1 MTYAQYLL
9 FLKQQQEQQGGDD
22 SGINSVTQTPN
33 LAVGQKPPS
42 ALLAGIMSLIAPP
55 VGLVMQAQ
63 RFADQG
69 QLPFGLNKI
78 FASRASGDVE
88 VGMPQTIQTSQPF
101 VDEVALTG
109 GDSGSSSFD
118 SNTGGTFGS
127 SVDNASAFSD
137 YS

>member
-1 MTYAQYLL
+1 MTYAEYLL
-9 FLKQQQEQQGGDD
+9 FLKQQQEQQGGDN
-22 SGINSVTQTPN
+22 SGINSVTQTPT

-42 ALLAGIMSLIAPP
+42 AFLAGIMSLIAPP

-78 FASRASGDVE
+78 FGSRASGDVE

-109 GDSGSSSFD
+109 GDGGGSFDGASSMESYSQDPTGYSGSF
-118 SNTGGTFGS
+118 
-127 SVDNASAFSD
+127 
-137 YS
+137 

>member
-9 FLKQQQEQQGGDD
+9 FLKQQQEQQGGDN

-55 VGLVMQAQ
+55 VCLVMQA
-63 RFADQG
+63 

-78 FASRASGDVE
+78 FGSRASGDVE

-109 GDSGSSSFD
+109 GDGGGSFDGASSMESYSQDPTGYSGSF
-118 SNTGGTFGS
+118 
-127 SVDNASAFSD
+127 
-137 YS
+137 